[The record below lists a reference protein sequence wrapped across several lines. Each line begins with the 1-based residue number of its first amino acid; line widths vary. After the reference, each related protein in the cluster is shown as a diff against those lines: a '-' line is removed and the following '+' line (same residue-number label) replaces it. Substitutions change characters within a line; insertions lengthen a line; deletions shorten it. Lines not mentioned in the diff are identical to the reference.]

1 MMNERQPYEKLIAD
15 KLQQLRGPD
24 VNTSWDQMK
33 RLLDNDQQ
41 PKGGGRKKRPGGWWG
56 IGIVA
61 IVLTTGL
68 LFYVQSNKSSTKN
81 IAAVQNNGDKDNAA
95 AANQTGNDNQKN
107 NTTGET
113 STLANS
119 SVTTEDNKKETNG
132 TAATTANAGSTQPGD
147 NTNEV
152 AGAKNEIKT
161 GNNNTGSKTSGTI
174 AKNNIKTAV
183 DGNETAGVDKA
194 GNGLAISGKNEVKDK
209 KLAAAKAAGDK
220 YNNHTATVNANDV
233 AAKTKAGKNKDAN
246 AKAGNGLVNDNAVG
260 SAAGNNNVLLANN
273 RIINNN
279 KKDKAGKNTLSK
291 LYVVDG
297 SPTTG
302 NRPNGRGRRGNILTG
317 DNRIK
322 NTKDINDN
330 TVSDVAVNDEN
341 ALTGKRTSGNTQDNN
356 VSGDVTDKKVYA
368 DEWGNLVLPYPY
380 ESANTSGIVE
390 GNIAGNRST
399 NNLLSKEAKELAL
412 KNKFAEVGKKK
423 RSLNINLADVF
434 MPFSLK
440 RDGEPWWAVG
450 LSLNSS
456 LAVAGQSRYNYNVNA
471 KSNTISDYLPS
482 PYVQYHMND
491 YVYVQTELNLSTP
504 QHVPQ
509 LLVSQFTTQNP
520 VTQGTLQTSIYIQ
533 KLYYFNWPFSL
544 HYSPV
549 KNLYVAGGLQFS
561 SLQSG
566 IALREQKE
574 LYVSNPGA
582 TNSFVYKFKDD
593 STAARFTPTEW
604 RWETGAD
611 YYISRFTLGFR
622 YNKAFKDAIR
632 LNVSSA
638 LPQTINRNTSFML
651 FMKYN
656 LFEGR
661 NKDNAGPRSSL
672 VRY

>member
-1 MMNERQPYEKLIAD
+1 MNERQPYEKLIAD

-33 RLLDNDQQ
+33 RLLDDDQQ
-41 PKGGGRKKRPGGWWG
+41 PKGGGRKKGPGGWWG
-56 IGIVA
+56 IGIIA

-68 LFYVQSNKSSTKN
+68 LFYVQSNKSSNKN

-95 AANQTGNDNQKN
+95 AATTTDNNNQKN

-119 SVTTEDNKKETNG
+119 SVTKEDNKKDANG
-132 TAATTANAGSTQPGD
+132 TAATTAG
-147 NTNEV
+147 
-152 AGAKNEIKT
+152 
-161 GNNNTGSKTSGTI
+161 I
-174 AKNNIKTAV
+174 ATEA
-183 DGNETAGVDKA
+183 
-194 GNGLAISGKNEVKDK
+194 GKNEKDIKADANNNLTGKTAGTAEVKNIKVVTEDGTAATDK
-209 KLAAAKAAGDK
+209 TNNGVAVTNKNEAKNRKPVIASTAGNK
-220 YNNHTATVNANDV
+220 YNTGTTHVNDV
-233 AAKTKAGKNKDAN
+233 AANNRKA
-246 AKAGNGLVNDNAVG
+246 AGGLLNDNAVG
-260 SAAGNNNVLLANN
+260 ATTGNSNSNLLMVKNSTGT
-273 RIINNN
+273 NN
-279 KKDKAGKNTLSK
+279 KKDRAKRN
-291 LYVVDG
+291 VVLKDESG
-297 SPTTG
+297 NGIATTG
-302 NRPNGRGRRGNILTG
+302 NNTIARERQRNHTAGSNG
-317 DNRIK
+317 K
-322 NTKDINDN
+322 NNQ
-330 TVSDVAVNDEN
+330 
-341 ALTGKRTSGNTQDNN
+341 TSGGNTLDGN
-356 VSGDVTDKKVYA
+356 VAGDKMILSGMPVPDPTQGASLNGEDAGRKAYVY
-368 DEWGNLVLPYPY
+368 DLSGLVMPY
-380 ESANTSGIVE
+380 EYELANTSGIIE
-390 GNIAGNRST
+390 GNIAGNRPT
-399 NNLLSKEAKELAL
+399 NNLLSKEARDLAI
-412 KNKFAEVGKKK
+412 KNKFAAADKK
-423 RSLNINLADVF
+423 RKSLNINLADVF

-456 LAVAGQSRYNYNVNA
+456 MAVAGQSRYNYNVNA
-471 KSNTISDYLPS
+471 KSGTLTDYLPS

-509 LLVSQFTTQNP
+509 LLVSQFSAQNP
-520 VTQGTLQTSIYIQ
+520 VTQGTIQTSIYIQ

-549 KNLYVAGGLQFS
+549 KNLYIAGGLQFS

-566 IALREQKE
+566 IAMREQKE
-574 LYVSNPGA
+574 LYVSNPSA
-582 TNSFVYKFKDD
+582 PNTFVYKFKDD

-622 YNKAFKDAIR
+622 YNKAFKDAIN

-656 LFEGR
+656 LFEGK